1 MGQTLARTLLAQ
13 EDPLVAALHARHDR
27 LSAAEYERTQRLV
40 GAGLTCGVVRQTPQM
55 TQDIEIGSIQ
65 RRTTRGRAWLAIAV
79 ATLTMIGIVY
89 GEIWTLERG
98 GSSMTACYVAL
109 SNDLAPL
116 MSVDEMDIAASDPTC
131 GP

>member
-1 MGQTLARTLLAQ
+1 
-13 EDPLVAALHARHDR
+13 
-27 LSAAEYERTQRLV
+27 
-40 GAGLTCGVVRQTPQM
+40 M
-55 TQDIEIGSIQ
+55 TQDMQIGSIQ